1 MQQSKVKQGFST
13 TRRLYKSSSAVS
25 GSDFAM
31 HDEFRELSF
40 DNIPAPDGSDR
51 KFSGGLRTQ
60 GYSKQ
65 DTAQHPLV
73 SIVTVLYN
81 GAAHLTDAML
91 SVLNQ
96 PYDNVE
102 YIIIDGGSSDGSL
115 AIIKQYEHAIDYW
128 ISEADDGI
136 YDAMNKGIK
145 LAKGRI
151 VGLLNSDDILSADCI
166 QKIVT
171 SFQENPT
178 AEYTVGSVE
187 LINERGVIYGKSS
200 PFPKEQ
206 RHRRRFLEMPA
217 PHLSMFVLR
226 STYER
231 FGFFDTSFELRSD
244 YDFVLRLMASDIPDI
259 ELPFSVGSF
268 RSGGK
273 SGGMATWLE
282 TRAVLR
288 KNGAAWWQAE
298 YAFLRSVIKSNLG
311 TMFPK
316 VIIEHLKRFT
326 LSKNE
331 YY

>member
-1 MQQSKVKQGFST
+1 MQQRKVKQQFST
-13 TRRLYKSSSAVS
+13 TRRLCKSSSLIAES
-25 GSDFAM
+25 KFAI
-31 HDEFRELSF
+31 HDKACEILF
-40 DNIPAPDGSDR
+40 DNIPAPSCSDQ
-51 KFSGGLRTQ
+51 KFFGGLRIQ

-65 DTAQHPLV
+65 DTAQYPLV
-73 SIVTVLYN
+73 SIVTVVYN
-81 GAAHLTDAML
+81 GATHLADAML

-115 AIIKQYEHAIDYW
+115 AIVKQYEHAIDYW
-128 ISEADDGI
+128 ISEPDSGI

-145 LAKGRI
+145 LANGRI
-151 VGLLNSDDILSADCI
+151 VGLLNSDDTLAADCI
-166 QKIVT
+166 QKIVA
-171 SFQENPT
+171 SFQANPNG
-178 AEYTVGSVE
+178 EYTVGSVE
-187 LINERGVIYGKSS
+187 LINESGVIYGKLS
-200 PFPKEQ
+200 PLAKE
-206 RHRRRFLEMPA
+206 RRDRRRFLEMPA

-231 FGFFDTSFELRSD
+231 FRFFDTAFKLRAD
-244 YDFVLRLMASDIPDI
+244 YDFILRLMAADIPVI
-259 ELPFSVGSF
+259 ELPFSVGFF

-311 TMFPK
+311 AMFPK
-316 VIIEHLKRFT
+316 VIIEYLKRFT